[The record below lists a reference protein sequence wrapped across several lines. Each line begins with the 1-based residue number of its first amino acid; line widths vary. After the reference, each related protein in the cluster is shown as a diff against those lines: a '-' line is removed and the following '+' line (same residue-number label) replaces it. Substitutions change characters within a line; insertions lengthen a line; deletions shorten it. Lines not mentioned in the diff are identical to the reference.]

1 MSENIKLNIEGATYV
16 IPGEEPYNEA
26 EIKHPQEA
34 DWNDFQVMG
43 SNNQEEGD
51 YIPPV
56 DADPEKVAEALK
68 RAKSIR
74 FGRGVLNVFRQVA

>member
-1 MSENIKLNIEGATYV
+1 MSANTKLNIEGATYV

-26 EIKHPQEA
+26 EIKHSNEA

-43 SNNQEEGD
+43 KDNREEGE
-51 YIPPV
+51 YVPPV
-56 DADPEKVAEALK
+56 DADPEKVAAALK

-74 FGRGVLNVFRQVA
+74 FGRGILNVLSHAA

>member
-1 MSENIKLNIEGATYV
+1 MSENTKLNIEGSTYV

-26 EIKHPQEA
+26 ETKHPQDA

-43 SNNQEEGD
+43 SDDTEEGE
-51 YIPPV
+51 YVPPV
-56 DADPEKVAEALK
+56 DADPKQVAEALK

-74 FGRGVLNVFRQVA
+74 FGRGVLSLFSQTA